1 MYFFF
6 KANIVIFTVPGLN
19 RTCKRMG
26 IDCAQAVVGFDFHS
40 GSSHPTFDGFV
51 VCEEFAEKVVEQWFE
66 DQKEA
71 DRKEEEKYNQRVYG
85 NWKRLIKGLLIR
97 ERLQRKYNFK
107 GDPAESSKK
116 KMSKKN

>member
-1 MYFFF
+1 MY
-6 KANIVIFTVPGLN
+6 TVPGLN

-51 VCEEFAEKVVEQWFE
+51 VCEEFSEKVVEQWFE

-71 DRKEEEKYNQRVYG
+71 ERKEEEKYQQRVYG
-85 NWKRLIKGLLIR
+85 NWKKLIKGLLIR
-97 ERLQRKYNFK
+97 ERLQRKYKFT
-107 GDPAESSKK
+107 DESTDGKNK
-116 KMSKKN
+116 ISKKN

>member
-1 MYFFF
+1 MFSKLAKLVIIILSKFIFHFFS
-6 KANIVIFTVPGLN
+6 I
-19 RTCKRMG
+19 
-26 IDCAQAVVGFDFHS
+26 S

-85 NWKRLIKGLLIR
+85 NWKRLIKGLMIR

-107 GDPAESSKK
+107 DDSESSKK
-116 KMSKKN
+116 KKLKKN